1 MADHGFS
8 ERRACRLIGVNRS
21 AWQYEPLRGK
31 DDAVRVGMREIANER
46 RRFGYRRL
54 AIMLRREGKGM
65 NLKKVYRLYREERL
79 TVRKRGA
86 RKRALG
92 TRAAMAIPQDAN
104 QRWSLDFVSD
114 SLACGRRFRM
124 LNVIDDYSRECVACI
139 VDTSLSG
146 RRVVR
151 ELDAIAER
159 RGLPCMV
166 VSDNGT
172 ELTSH
177 AVLAWCQDTGV
188 EWHYIA
194 PGKPTQNG
202 FVESFNGRLRN
213 ECLNEHL
220 FVVKPDS
227 STALALRAPRIAR
240 YPGRRCRVMIHV
252 SPRSHL
258 GSMAARRWVWAS
270 ISPGTTVSLDRSIIF
285 ASGGIARSRPMALI
299 LPASMRMIWSAA
311 TVPAAGSTTEPAII
325 AVTSARAA
333 VDMKKQAAARST
345 RRAKPARI
353 GAAQQVIASQR
364 IMNPPIIFPL
374 PVPRSPSATS
384 QQYSERCTGLATI
397 RLILR

>member
-8 ERRACRLIGVNRS
+8 ERRACRLVGVNRS

-31 DDAVRVGMREIANER
+31 DDAVRERMRELANER

-54 AIMLRREGKGM
+54 AILLKREGKGM
-65 NLKKVYRLYREERL
+65 NLKRVYRLYREERL
-79 TVRKRGA
+79 TVRKRGG

-92 TRAAMAIPQDAN
+92 PRAPMAIPQEPN

-124 LNVIDDYSRECVACI
+124 LNVIDDYSRECLACI

-151 ELDAIAER
+151 ELAAIAER

-194 PGKPTQNG
+194 PGKPQQNG
-202 FVESFNGRLRN
+202 FVESFNGRLRD

-220 FVVKPDS
+220 FPS
-227 STALALRAPRIAR
+227 LA
-240 YPGRRCRVMIHV
+240 
-252 SPRSHL
+252 
-258 GSMAARRWVWAS
+258 AARR
-270 ISPGTTVSLDRSIIF
+270 IIE
-285 ASGGIARSRPMALI
+285 AW
-299 LPASMRMIWSAA
+299 RMDYTPCVRTAASAA
-311 TVPAAGSTTEPAII
+311 WRPLSSPTA
-325 AVTSARAA
+325 
-333 VDMKKQAAARST
+333 
-345 RRAKPARI
+345 PAR
-353 GAAQQVIASQR
+353 GMRTPKLTYQRPENGEQVRVSD
-364 IMNPPIIFPL
+364 
-374 PVPRSPSATS
+374 
-384 QQYSERCTGLATI
+384 
-397 RLILR
+397 